1 MKYSISNWIYGDEPL
16 EVTFQRLQRYGYDGV
31 ELKGEPKLY
40 QAGEVRKLCKKY
52 NLSVLSIA
60 GIYPWPTLE
69 RDIASPD
76 EGVRK
81 KAVDYLQNCVDL
93 AAGVGAPLVV
103 VVPSAVG
110 KTSPIDS
117 FEDEEEWIQE
127 KERVWN
133 YAVLSVREA
142 AKYAEAK
149 GILLVIE
156 PINRYETFL
165 VNTAEEGLRFIAEV
179 NSPAVKIHL
188 DVFHMNIE
196 EANPA
201 EAIRRCGKLLMNLHI
216 SDSNRMAV
224 GDGHVDFRAI
234 MYALK
239 EIRYQW
245 ALTLEPVPPVPNPYV
260 ATRLKRYEYL
270 RDKYAE
276 QCITRLKNLEKEIL

>member
-16 EVTFQRLQRYGYDGV
+16 EVTFQRLQKYGYDGV

-40 QAGEVRKLCKKY
+40 QTGEVRKLCKKY

-127 KERVWN
+127 KERVGN

>member
-69 RDIASPD
+69 RDIASSD

-81 KAVDYLQNCVDL
+81 KAVDYLQNCIDL

-245 ALTLEPVPPVPNPYV
+245 ALTLEPVPQVPNPYV

>member
-16 EVTFQRLQRYGYDGV
+16 EVTFQRLQKYGYDGV

-40 QAGEVRKLCKKY
+40 QTGEVRKLCKKY

-234 MYALK
+234 MYVLK

>member
-16 EVTFQRLQRYGYDGV
+16 EVTFQRLQKYGYDGV

-40 QAGEVRKLCKKY
+40 QTGEVRKLCKKY

-127 KERVWN
+127 KERIWN

-165 VNTAEEGLRFIAEV
+165 VNTAEEGLKFIAEV

-201 EAIRRCGKLLMNLHI
+201 EAILRCGKLLMNLHI

>member
-16 EVTFQRLQRYGYDGV
+16 EVTFQRLQKYGYDGV

-40 QAGEVRKLCKKY
+40 QTGEVRKLCKKY

-260 ATRLKRYEYL
+260 ATCLKRYEYL

>member
-16 EVTFQRLQRYGYDGV
+16 EVTFQRLQKYGYDGV

-40 QAGEVRKLCKKY
+40 QTGEVRKLCKKY

>member
-16 EVTFQRLQRYGYDGV
+16 EVTFQRLQKYGYDGV

-40 QAGEVRKLCKKY
+40 QTGEVRKLCKKY

-260 ATRLKRYEYL
+260 AARLKRYEYL

>member
-16 EVTFQRLQRYGYDGV
+16 EVTFQRLQKYGYDGV

-40 QAGEVRKLCKKY
+40 QTGEVRKLCKKY

-165 VNTAEEGLRFIAEV
+165 VNTAEDGLKFIAEV

-245 ALTLEPVPPVPNPYV
+245 ALTLEPVPPVPDPYI
-260 ATRLKRYEYL
+260 ATRLKKYDYL

>member
-16 EVTFQRLQRYGYDGV
+16 EVTFQRLQKYGYDGV

-40 QAGEVRKLCKKY
+40 QTGEVRKLCKKY

-76 EGVRK
+76 KGVRK

-270 RDKYAE
+270 RDKHAE

>member
-1 MKYSISNWIYGDEPL
+1 
-16 EVTFQRLQRYGYDGV
+16 
-31 ELKGEPKLY
+31 
-40 QAGEVRKLCKKY
+40 
-52 NLSVLSIA
+52 LSVLSIA
-60 GIYPWPTLE
+60 GIYQWPTLE

-260 ATRLKRYEYL
+260 AARLKRYEYL